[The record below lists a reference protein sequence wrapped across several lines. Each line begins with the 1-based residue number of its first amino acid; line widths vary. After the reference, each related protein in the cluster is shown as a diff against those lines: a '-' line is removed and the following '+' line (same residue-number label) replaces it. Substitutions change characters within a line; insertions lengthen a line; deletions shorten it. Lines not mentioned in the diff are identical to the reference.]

1 MRMLYEHCP
10 DDGGKGDQLQQIGK
24 WGRELSS
31 FNPCPTALPPKAS
44 LTETRAVA
52 NMRSHVKAGQRLCSN
67 RGLEVQQ
74 RPENFQK
81 TAGWRH
87 AERGAGALSQREGVT
102 GNREGGWEKQVK
114 GQRVGGGSG
123 SCPH

>member
-52 NMRSHVKAGQRLCSN
+52 NMCSHVKAGQRPCSN
-67 RGLEVQQ
+67 RGL
-74 RPENFQK
+74 K
-81 TAGWRH
+81 TSR
-87 AERGAGALSQREGVT
+87 RRQ
-102 GNREGGWEKQVK
+102 
-114 GQRVGGGSG
+114 GGGMQNGEWGRCLREKGLPGIEREDGRSR
-123 SCPH
+123 